1 MTAIEGDITRQSVDA
16 IVNAANTAMR
26 GGGGVD
32 GAIHAAGGPAILADC
47 IQKFPHG
54 LPTGRAGWTTAG
66 ALPARY
72 VIHVVGPN
80 FRAGQRD
87 PDLLASCYRE
97 AMTLAG
103 DLGLATIAFPAVSAG
118 IYGWPLDDAARI
130 AVRTVGS
137 FAGATPVQEA
147 RFVLF
152 GSATYGVFAG
162 EVANWSQNGRDGT
175 S

>member
-1 MTAIEGDITRQSVDA
+1 LAASTTTSNDPADDGHRGRHHPSEHGRHRQRRQHGHA
-16 IVNAANTAMR
+16 RRRRR
-26 GGGGVD
+26 GRRD
-32 GAIHAAGGPAILADC
+32 PRRRRPAILADC
-47 IQKFPHG
+47 IQRFPHG
-54 LPTGRAGWTTAG
+54 LPTGRAGSTTAG
-66 ALPARY
+66 ALLARY

-80 FRAGQRD
+80 YRAGQRD
-87 PDLLASCYRE
+87 PDLLASYYRD

-130 AVRTVGS
+130 AGRTVGS

-152 GSATYGVFAG
+152 GAAT
-162 EVANWSQNGRDGT
+162 
-175 S
+175 